1 MNLIENLSTHNSR
14 ESSPSSRHSGQVD
27 NQSSNNHQVTPFY
40 SFRPHPWHGLEV
52 GPQPDEGRIN
62 AFIEITPFDLVK
74 YEIDKKTGFMRV
86 DRPQRTSSTPPTL
99 YGFVPRTYSGP
110 RCAKLAGLPTGDGDP
125 LDICVLSERPI
136 NRAEVILEV
145 RVVGGLLMEDGGEA
159 DDKIVAV
166 LKDDAIW
173 SDARDIS
180 DIPSRIVERLQHYFL
195 TYKMKIGEKESSVH
209 VHTIYGAEHA
219 IKVVEASIADYNEIY
234 GKVQK

>member
-1 MNLIENLSTHNSR
+1 
-14 ESSPSSRHSGQVD
+14 
-27 NQSSNNHQVTPFY
+27 
-40 SFRPHPWHGLEV
+40 
-52 GPQPDEGRIN
+52 
-62 AFIEITPFDLVK
+62 
-74 YEIDKKTGFMRV
+74 
-86 DRPQRTSSTPPTL
+86 
-99 YGFVPRTYSGP
+99 
-110 RCAKLAGLPTGDGDP
+110 
-125 LDICVLSERPI
+125 
-136 NRAEVILEV
+136 LEV

-195 TYKMKIGEKESSVH
+195 TYKMKIGEKESSVN

-234 GKVQK
+234 AKV